1 MTVPPMTVPDA
12 TLRPVGNR
20 QPSGQ
25 TGSQSKRK
33 LPTRSGPS
41 AKAAKNARLTKQGKK
56 GRKGPPSRPNDRAT
70 ERPNDRPGDRPV
82 SGPTA
87 RSAGKQAGKQR
98 SMSRELKGA
107 LHPRGWLLKVGLPI
121 VSMIAVGIAVVV
133 IVHANSGKGASPE
146 PANAASVGYPPA
158 DLAASDFTGTPA
170 DAGRGLVTMLG
181 SVASS
186 GNELVAIGA
195 QKGGRIGRALF
206 YYSTNGGSS
215 WQLGSQ
221 QAHLV
226 AKNKNVTQTTPPPD
240 HAPDLVTNGRH
251 GWVAIGPDS
260 IWTSPDGK
268 TWTMTSSRG
277 LPRAKSDGSP
287 TILVSTNN
295 EYLAASHSGTIWVS
309 RNGGA
314 WWKLKGTSGLNGVEY
329 GAANGRTILL
339 ATPSEAW
346 TSSFGG
352 HWFQAKA
359 PTTGGASNSIVGV
372 TQIGT
377 KLAVIRPGK
386 ISSQAYVYITAN
398 GAGWTRAGSFG
409 TSDGQ
414 PLTVTSA
421 SGGPSGAVVTGVA
434 HNYLI
439 AFITSNGATW
449 TGTDPLGTAKSQE
462 VRSATM
468 AGSGT
473 AIAVGWSQIP
483 HGTQAL
489 LSVVGTKGSA
499 KSITLPL
506 PVSHQIATNAIATS
520 GATEVVVGSADG
532 YPAIWFSTDGGSS
545 WKRAT
550 GSALNISQVRKMEAV
565 AHGPAGWVAVG
576 GLPSP
581 GGAAARSATAVVVTS
596 TDGSTWTSAGST
608 FGATG
613 MTASGVAA
621 GPSGYVIVGQQGA
634 SAVAWFS
641 PDLKTWHSVSLPSAA
656 GSDAYS
662 VTSAGHGFVIIG
674 TNGPHPQAWIS
685 HNGTAWSLSAIPL
698 PKGALGARMHW
709 VAANGNTILAVGGG
723 YTATGA
729 GTPFVAESTN
739 GGTSWKDTPLPV
751 SPSWSWVFD
760 TAITAAG
767 SGFVVTGVEGTGL
780 GDMSVVIWTLR
791 NGTWT
796 ETTPSGR
803 GMQGQGVQAIT
814 ALTQAGNT
822 LTGVGVIATP
832 TSEVPTFWQSP
843 VRS

>member
-1 MTVPPMTVPDA
+1 MTVPDA
-12 TLRPVGNR
+12 TLRPAGNR

-25 TGSQSKRK
+25 TGPQSKRK
-33 LPTRSGPS
+33 LPTRSGTS
-41 AKAAKNARLTKQGKK
+41 AKNAKATKNARTTKQGKA

-121 VSMIAVGIAVVV
+121 VSMIAIGIAVVV

-158 DLAASDFTGTPA
+158 DLATSDFTGTPA
-170 DAGRGLVTMLG
+170 DAGRGLITMLG

-186 GNELVAIGA
+186 GNELVAIGG
-195 QKGGRIGRALF
+195 QKGARIGRALF

-221 QAHLV
+221 QARLFG
-226 AKNKNVTQTTPPPD
+226 KNKTVTQTIPPPD

-277 LPRAKSDGSP
+277 LARAKADGSP

-295 EYLAASHSGTIWVS
+295 EYLAASRSGAVWVS
-309 RNGGA
+309 RNGSA
-314 WWKLKGTSGLNGVEY
+314 WWKLKRTPGLDGVEF
-329 GAANGRTILL
+329 GAANSRTIML
-339 ATPSEAW
+339 ANSSEAW
-346 TSSFGG
+346 TSNFGSR
-352 HWFQAKA
+352 WTQANA
-359 PTTGGASNSIVGV
+359 PVTGGADNSIVGV

-386 ISSQAYVYITAN
+386 ISSKAYVYISAN
-398 GAGWTRAGSFG
+398 GAGWTSAGSFG
-409 TSDGQ
+409 TSDRQ
-414 PLTVTSA
+414 PLTVKFA
-421 SGGPSGAVVTGVA
+421 SGGPRGAVVTGVA
-434 HNYLI
+434 HKYLI
-439 AFITSNGATW
+439 AFITSNGSSW
-449 TGTDPLGTAKSQE
+449 TGTDPLGTTESQA
-462 VRSATM
+462 VRSAAM
-468 AGSGT
+468 AASGT
-473 AIAVGWSQIP
+473 AIAVGWSTIP
-483 HGTQAL
+483 GGTQAL
-489 LSVVGTKGSA
+489 LSEVGTTGSA
-499 KSITLPL
+499 KAISLPL
-506 PVSHQIATNAIATS
+506 PVSHELATNAIAAS

-550 GSALNISQVRKMEAV
+550 GSALNVRQVRKLEAV

-576 GLPSP
+576 GLPASD
-581 GGAAARSATAVVVTS
+581 GVAARSATAVVVTS
-596 TDGSTWTSAGST
+596 TNGSTWTQAGST

-613 MTASGVAA
+613 LTATGVAA

-634 SAVAWFS
+634 NAVAWFS
-641 PDLKTWHSVSLPSAA
+641 PDLKTWHSVTLPSAT

-662 VTSAGHGFVIIG
+662 VTSVGHGFAIIG
-674 TNGPHPQAWIS
+674 SNGPRPRAWIS
-685 HNGTAWSLSAIPL
+685 HNGMDWSISAIPL
-698 PKGALGARMHW
+698 PKGASGARMHW
-709 VAANGNTILAVGGG
+709 AAANGNTILAVGGG

-729 GTPFVAESTN
+729 STPFAAESTN
-739 GGTSWKDTPLPV
+739 DGTSWNDTPLPV
-751 SPSWSWVFD
+751 LPSWSLVSE
-760 TAITAAG
+760 TATTAAG
-767 SGFVVTGVEGTGL
+767 GGFVVTGDEGTGP
-780 GDMSVVIWTLR
+780 GNMNVVIWTRR
-791 NGTWT
+791 NGSWT
-796 ETTPSGR
+796 ETTPSGL
-803 GMQGQGVQAIT
+803 GMQGQGFEAIT